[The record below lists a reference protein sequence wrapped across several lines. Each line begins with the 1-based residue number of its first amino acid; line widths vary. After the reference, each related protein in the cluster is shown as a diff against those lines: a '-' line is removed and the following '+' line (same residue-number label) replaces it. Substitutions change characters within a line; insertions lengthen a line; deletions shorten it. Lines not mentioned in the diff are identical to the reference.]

1 MSNPDAEA
9 QSFNLTTQW
18 QRFVGI
24 FTLGVQLSGNLYVRI
39 NRSNQVFTSGSSYDI
54 SNAQI
59 EFKDYA
65 TPFVSGSRN
74 TWNDISGNNITGSII
89 SGSFNT
95 NPSSITLNN
104 TSYSGSIVLSVYQ
117 PSGSSLY
124 FYPYSGSVFATI
136 FDTFTYNIWCQTTSS
151 MNLTSPGTIPT
162 EATSGTT
169 FAGTLYGSGQYNYI
183 IGPVYPANVDGFPPA
198 YTTASTGVV
207 VGNNGIAVI
216 EHTGGYMP
224 GTCIY
229 NPGNSTI
236 IGNGWNNIVVVYN
249 NKQASIYLNG
259 NLVRTGLTSPKRLL
273 MGVSIGNQTPTI
285 GSFISYGA
293 FRGNIG
299 NVSYYN
305 RALSAAEVL
314 QNYNAQKSRFGL

>member
-1 MSNPDAEA
+1 MGISGGPDMIQDGLVLSLDASDRNSYVSGSA
-9 QSFNLTTQW
+9 TW
-18 QRFVGI
+18 RD
-24 FTLGVQLSGNLYVRI
+24 LSGN
-39 NRSNQVFTSGSSYDI
+39 NF
-54 SNAQI
+54 
-59 EFKDYA
+59 
-65 TPFVSGSRN
+65 
-74 TWNDISGNNITGSII
+74 TGSIV

-104 TSYSGSIVLSVYQ
+104 TTYSGSVVLSV
-117 PSGSSLY
+117 G
-124 FYPYSGSVFATI
+124 YSGSVFTTI

-151 MNLTSPGTIPT
+151 MNITSPGTIPT
-162 EATSGTT
+162 EATSGAT

-207 VGNNGIAVI
+207 VGNNGVAVV

-229 NPGNSTI
+229 NPGNSTT
-236 IGNGWNNIVVVYN
+236 IGNGWNNIVVLYN

-259 NLVRTGLTSPKRLL
+259 NLVRTGLTSPKRVL
-273 MGVSIGNQTPTI
+273 MGILIGNVTPTI
-285 GSFISYGA
+285 TGSFISYGA

-299 NVSYYN
+299 NISYYN
-305 RALSAAEVL
+305 RALSASEIL
-314 QNYNAQKSRFGL
+314 QNYNAQRSRFNL